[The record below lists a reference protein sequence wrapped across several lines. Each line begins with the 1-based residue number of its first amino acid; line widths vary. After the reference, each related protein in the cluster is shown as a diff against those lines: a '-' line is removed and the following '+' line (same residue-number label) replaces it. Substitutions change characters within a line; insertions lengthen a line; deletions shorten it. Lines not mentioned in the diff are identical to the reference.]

1 MIKQARAGII
11 SIETK
16 EREEREMT
24 IRELIDELNA
34 MVAEGVVDEN
44 ARVRNAE
51 NDDIYSICE
60 SVYFENEVIIY
71 F

>member
-1 MIKQARAGII
+1 
-11 SIETK
+11 
-16 EREEREMT
+16 MT

-34 MVAEGVVDEN
+34 LVENGMDEN

-51 NDDIYSICE
+51 DEDVFSITE
-60 SVYFENEVIIY
+60 SFNNNEVIIY

>member
-1 MIKQARAGII
+1 
-11 SIETK
+11 
-16 EREEREMT
+16 MT

-51 NDDIYSICE
+51 NDDIFSIAE

>member
-1 MIKQARAGII
+1 
-11 SIETK
+11 
-16 EREEREMT
+16 MT

-51 NDDIYSICE
+51 NDDIFSIAE
-60 SVYFENEVIIY
+60 SVSNKNEVVIY